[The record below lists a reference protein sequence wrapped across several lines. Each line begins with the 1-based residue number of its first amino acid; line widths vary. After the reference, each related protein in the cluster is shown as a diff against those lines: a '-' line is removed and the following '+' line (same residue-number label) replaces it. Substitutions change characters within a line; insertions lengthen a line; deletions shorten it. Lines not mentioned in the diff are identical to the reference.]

1 VTVNVDGTTLRG
13 TRSTLTAYMTVNVD
27 GTTLRGTRS
36 TLTVTRRST
45 STGLPNDGHVDVDL
59 DIRGERRHERENDRP
74 VDVDRWIRAH
84 PLDARS
90 SCRRPAPRHNSVLPA
105 CRITRARLKRA

>member
-1 VTVNVDGTTLRG
+1 
-13 TRSTLTAYMTVNVD
+13 MTVNVD

-74 VDVDRWIRAH
+74 VDVDRWIRGPPPRCPKFVPPPRAASQ
-84 PLDARS
+84 LRLARV
-90 SCRRPAPRHNSVLPA
+90 PNHA
-105 CRITRARLKRA
+105 RAAEAGVTGRKI